1 MSKKM
6 KQILILMISLTV
18 AAVNFSVSGA
28 VFADSFYDELT
39 DTAFD
44 VEWPEE
50 YPEEYQE
57 EYPEEY
63 PEEEILPEE
72 TEEYDQDVKEAIR
85 IVGREY
91 DIDDE
96 WLNNDCSFLEGFLD
110 ELATEINWIKADY
123 SFENID
129 FYVADYVGMVKT
141 KSKAIHDGGLVPRK
155 TDKKDLLLLLKMEG
169 IDTIDEVDKDERFG
183 FIKDKYERTYDFL
196 NGMKTW

>member
-1 MSKKM
+1 MLKEHGIETFEKA
-6 KQILILMISLTV
+6 LHSLDKSLGNMGKRITV
-18 AAVNFSVSGA
+18 RAIGGFVMLYKGA
-28 VFADSFYDELT
+28 TEHGFTIDIDSL
-39 DTAFD
+39 
-44 VEWPEE
+44 
-50 YPEEYQE
+50 
-57 EYPEEY
+57 
-63 PEEEILPEE
+63 
-72 TEEYDQDVKEAIR
+72 TEEYDQDVKDAIR
-85 IVGREY
+85 VVGGEF

-123 SFENID
+123 SFKNID

-183 FIKDKYERTYDFL
+183 FIKEKYERTYDFL